1 MRPDAVPAPTVR
13 RLSLYLRQLEA
24 MQQSGKSTVSS
35 KELGAALDLT
45 DAQVR
50 KDLAWFGQFGQPG
63 IGYRVGDLAARVRS
77 ILGADKPRNV
87 VLVGAGR
94 LGSALARY
102 EGFREKGFRLVGV
115 FDEDPERIGRDV
127 SPEGDMVV
135 RSMDDLEAM
144 VSEQNVHLGIIC
156 VPASTAQAVAD
167 RLVAAGV
174 KGLMNFAPTT
184 LRVPADVALSGVDLA
199 VQLEQVSFQVG
210 ALAAGSEGS

>member
-1 MRPDAVPAPTVR
+1 
-13 RLSLYLRQLEA
+13 
-24 MQQSGKSTVSS
+24 MQGAGKSTVSS
-35 KELGAALDLT
+35 RELGAALGLT

-50 KDLAWFGQFGQPG
+50 KDLACFGQFGQPG
-63 IGYRVGDLAARVRS
+63 IGYRVAALAAQVRS

-94 LGSALARY
+94 LGSALAGY
-102 EGFREKGFRLVGV
+102 EGFGEKGFRLVGI
-115 FDEDPERIGRDV
+115 FDEDPERIGRYLG
-127 SPEGDMVV
+127 PEQDLVV

-144 VSEQNVHLGIIC
+144 VSEQHVRLGIVC
-156 VPASTAQAVAD
+156 VPASTAQSVAD

-184 LRVPADVALSGVDLA
+184 LKVPADVALSGVDLA

-210 ALAAGSEGS
+210 VLAAGGEGP